1 MSTIFILGLEDS
13 YTKEQLYQLKP
24 VGGKTTVS
32 FERLVDAASEIAVA
46 KDNFAEASG
55 TLSVCAMSA
64 GDQTKTNATCGFC
77 ASKSQNENGYTED
90 VCRKFCR
97 AFGKHV
103 TSVRKLIIFRQLVS
117 LIRLRSGGRTIQN
130 RKRL

>member
-32 FERLVDAASEIAVA
+32 FEKLVDAASEIAVA
-46 KDNFAEASG
+46 KDNMAEASG

-64 GDQTKTNATCGFC
+64 GDKCNMWVLCF
-77 ASKSQNENGYTED
+77 K
-90 VCRKFCR
+90 
-97 AFGKHV
+97 V
-103 TSVRKLIIFRQLVS
+103 TQ
-117 LIRLRSGGRTIQN
+117 
-130 RKRL
+130 